1 MSMLI
6 DNSLWWSGSLCAC
19 YLGMVDAS
27 MAPALAYLVDIRW
40 GIPCSLELFL
50 SEPGALFHFRF
61 VFQEIFLAKW
71 KRSLPSRRMVSFSFR
86 NLICGLIVRS
96 KSLCDDVQSQKK
108 KKKNSRP
115 ALFKS
120 TTTEEA
126 ILCKWNVNSAPTG
139 WKRESGQ
146 TYIPS
151 LSVCSKKNSALFLRS
166 VGISTNWTGNFFLNG
181 MLPFAAESTVPGYWP
196 IETLLGTRFGNRI
209 KECFGVIFIILN
221 VI

>member
-108 KKKNSRP
+108 KKKTVDLHFSK
-115 ALFKS
+115 AQLQ
-120 TTTEEA
+120 
-126 ILCKWNVNSAPTG
+126 
-139 WKRESGQ
+139 KRQFCANG
-146 TYIPS
+146 TWIPPQPVEKEKAVRRTS
-151 LSVCSKKNSALFLRS
+151 QVCPFVPKKIPLYSC
-166 VGISTNWTGNFFLNG
+166 
-181 MLPFAAESTVPGYWP
+181 VPLVFQP
-196 IETLLGTRFGNRI
+196 IEREIFFWMECSPLLPRAQCPGTDPL
-209 KECFGVIFIILN
+209 KLC
-221 VI
+221 